1 MRFGM
6 VKWFD
11 RNKGFG
17 YIAQPAQND
26 VFVHYSDIVV
36 AEGEYKALC
45 VGELVL
51 FDLVEWR
58 GKQKAGRVTP
68 LKPPSERRKKLQEDC
83 RR

>member
-17 YIAQPAQND
+17 YIAQPTKDD

-36 AEGEYKALC
+36 SEGQFKALC

-51 FDLVEWR
+51 FDVVEWR
-58 GKQKAGRVTP
+58 GKKKASRVTP
-68 LKPPSERRKKLQEDC
+68 VKPDAERNRS
-83 RR
+83 